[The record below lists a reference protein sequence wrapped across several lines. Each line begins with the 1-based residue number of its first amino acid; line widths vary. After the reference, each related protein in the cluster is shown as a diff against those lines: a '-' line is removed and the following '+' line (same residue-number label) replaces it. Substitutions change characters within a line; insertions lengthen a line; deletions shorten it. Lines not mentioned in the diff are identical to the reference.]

1 MFGLFREKSYKQSPF
16 FTFCPRFVF
25 KLDPSRNLQK
35 NYWKHQKNRDPHGY
49 DKYEADTN
57 KHTPTLFGEI
67 EARIAKSDSIL
78 DLGCNCGFMLS
89 AMKKLGYSKLIG
101 VDICKNAIEHGKKKF
116 DLSNVELIAGS
127 YEEVLPKLVSD
138 NRQFDLVYS
147 GGSTIS
153 LVHPSFDV
161 IKHMCAVSR
170 KYVIMVGDD
179 GVGVLYPRLWE
190 YEFGRNG
197 FMLVKLLRPANGKP
211 LVVNRKDEQDVL
223 KVYQRIKDV
232 DNIIKR

>member
-1 MFGLFREKSYKQSPF
+1 MFGLFRNKSYKQGPF
-16 FTFCPRFVF
+16 FTFCPRFIF
-25 KLDPSRNLQK
+25 KCDPSRHVQK
-35 NYWKHQKNRDPHGY
+35 NHWKHQKDGDPHGY

-57 KHTPTLFGEI
+57 KHTSTLFGEI
-67 EARIAKSDSIL
+67 ESRVSKRDSII

-89 AMKKLGYSKLIG
+89 ALKKMGYDKLSG
-101 VDICKNAIEHGKKKF
+101 VDICRDAIEYGKKKF
-116 DLSNVELIAGS
+116 DLSSAELIVGS

-138 NRQFDLVYS
+138 SRHFDLVYS
-147 GGSTIS
+147 GGNTIS

-179 GVGVLYPRLWE
+179 GFSALYPRLWE
-190 YEFGRNG
+190 YEFARNG

-211 LVVNRKDEQDVL
+211 SVVSSKDEHDVL
-223 KVYQRIKDV
+223 KIYQRIDCRV
-232 DNIIKR
+232 E